1 MQSLT
6 VRAATTTDVPRLA
19 QLWYEKTVLQQQADP
34 RIRIAPDGQARWTA
48 AAEAWVGDPLMA
60 LFVAGAG
67 DEVVGYI
74 VARVESPS
82 PGLLPDRI
90 GTVSDV
96 AIDAH
101 RYHAGVGRSL
111 VAAVRG
117 WLLEQGVH
125 QLSIKIS
132 RRHAVEQA
140 FWRALGAKEWFD
152 CLWMKF

>member
-34 RIRIAPDGQARWTA
+34 RIHIAPDGQARWTA
-48 AAEAWVGDPLMA
+48 AAEAWVSDPLTA

-117 WLLEQGVH
+117 WL
-125 QLSIKIS
+125 
-132 RRHAVEQA
+132 
-140 FWRALGAKEWFD
+140 
-152 CLWMKF
+152 